1 MVKLGEIA
9 THENGKTLSS
19 AEKVE
24 EGEYDV
30 MGGGMTY
37 IGKTNKFNREG
48 DTISISKSGASAGFV
63 AFHRKKYWA
72 GDCLTMI
79 PKTPECDIRY
89 LYYYMKLNSH
99 LTTSTVSGSTIPH
112 CKWDDIKDIS
122 VPLPPLDFQHALVA
136 RLDALQSQL
145 TALESLQRHSEDNA
159 RFILESYLYTDS
171 SVADGTQ
178 ASSASEED
186 DEKEELCVTSI
197 VRSTPIRRPRSVSP
211 ARASENV
218 SAAVAEDAASAVA
231 TPDYESMSLAALKEL
246 VKARGLRGLSGKKKE
261 ELVAILRDVA

>member
-1 MVKLGEIA
+1 MAYEVMIPSI
-9 THENGKTLSS
+9 TVQMKTL
-19 AEKVE
+19 
-24 EGEYDV
+24 
-30 MGGGMTY
+30 
-37 IGKTNKFNREG
+37 
-48 DTISISKSGASAGFV
+48 
-63 AFHRKKYWA
+63 
-72 GDCLTMI
+72 
-79 PKTPECDIRY
+79 
-89 LYYYMKLNSH
+89 
-99 LTTSTVSGSTIPH
+99 
-112 CKWDDIKDIS
+112 
-122 VPLPPLDFQHALVA
+122 A

-171 SVADGTQ
+171 SVADEPQ

-218 SAAVAEDAASAVA
+218 SAAVAEDAASAAASEAAVSASAVA
-231 TPDYESMSLAALKEL
+231 TPDYESMSLAALKDL
-246 VKARGLRGLSGKKKE
+246 CKARGLRGLSGKKKE